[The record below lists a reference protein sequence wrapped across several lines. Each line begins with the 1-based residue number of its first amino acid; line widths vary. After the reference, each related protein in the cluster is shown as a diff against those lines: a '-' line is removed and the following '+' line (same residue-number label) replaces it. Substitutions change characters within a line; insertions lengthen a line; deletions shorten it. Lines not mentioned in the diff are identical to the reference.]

1 MPSQGQCRTHRPD
14 LLNNWSGNAT
24 ALVDLGVVG
33 RVCMRAGFMS
43 VIMLLTWQRVD
54 KRWWSSSVVFSALTE
69 QRRNMMD
76 SASGQDGRMDL
87 GLRDREGYS
96 GTPHVI

>member
-1 MPSQGQCRTHRPD
+1 
-14 LLNNWSGNAT
+14 
-24 ALVDLGVVG
+24 
-33 RVCMRAGFMS
+33 MS

-87 GLRDREGYS
+87 GLRDRVYMVTGGS
-96 GTPHVI
+96 RGLGFAAAQALVADGHACCSALPTRAQRQPQRPA